1 MHHTGS
7 SWLWMMWKFKVVVTW
22 RRIWETWEYSVDKKK
37 FQPCPCNY
45 IVSFRLMR
53 QEVLLCN
60 FQELYV
66 AFLINSQL
74 FAVDFS
80 NLQNF
85 VCNTASLHVWLCVCM
100 CMHACTYESESCQN
114 VTLIVQRAHLTIW
127 FQCRNLPG
135 KLVCI
140 TESEL
145 CFYLIV

>member
-1 MHHTGS
+1 M
-7 SWLWMMWKFKVVVTW
+7 
-22 RRIWETWEYSVDKKK
+22 
-37 FQPCPCNY
+37 
-45 IVSFRLMR
+45 
-53 QEVLLCN
+53 
-60 FQELYV
+60 

-100 CMHACTYESESCQN
+100 CMRACTYESESCQN
-114 VTLIVQRAHLTIW
+114 VTLIMQRAHLTIW

-145 CFYLIV
+145 CIYLIV